1 MHSMIRISH
10 EKLKD
15 DGHPNPRP
23 FKSARNTDPRQITY
37 DADVGWFSFDTP
49 TLRMM
54 FGRP

>member
-15 DGHPNPRP
+15 DDHPNPRP